1 MRKMLIASVLVMLFE
16 ALNVYSS
23 NLDLLGVGWRS
34 QPGGRPT
41 VTVVINAAR
50 GVTATAIRD
59 VELAVSN
66 WNTAL
71 LAHAYAPFLGVVLNQ
86 KADITIHMKVSD
98 GAVLGTTSWET
109 LTPQGC
115 ALKSVD
121 IRLSGKAFGQDARHA
136 ETVNVALHE
145 LGHALGLGPSGEP
158 YDLMYAYNG
167 CSKFVG
173 APVVSIS
180 LCDLKGIDKIYPLNP
195 FCTISSRVSC
205 R

>member
-1 MRKMLIASVLVMLFE
+1 MRKMLIASVLVMLFG

-23 NLDLLGVGWRS
+23 SLDLLGVGWRS
-34 QPGGRPT
+34 QPGGRPS
-41 VTVVINAAR
+41 VTVAINAAR

-71 LAHAYAPFLGVVLNQ
+71 SAHPYAPFLGVVLNQ

-98 GAVLGTTSWET
+98 GAVLGMTSWET
-109 LTPQGC
+109 VTTQNC

-121 IRLSGKAFGQDARHA
+121 IRLSGRAFGQDARHA

-173 APVVSIS
+173 APMVSIS

-195 FCTISSRVSC
+195 FCIISSRVSC

>member
-1 MRKMLIASVLVMLFE
+1 MLAMSLGTF
-16 ALNVYSS
+16 NVYSS
-23 NLDLLGVGWRS
+23 NLELLGVGWRS

-41 VTVVINAAR
+41 VTVAINAAR
-50 GVTATAIRD
+50 GVTTTAMRD
-59 VELAVSN
+59 VELAVSH

-71 LAHAYAPFLGVVLNQ
+71 SAHPHAPFLAVVLNQ

-109 LTPQGC
+109 LAPQGC
-115 ALKSVD
+115 ALKSVE
-121 IRLSGKAFGQDARHA
+121 IRLSGKSFSQNAHHA
-136 ETVNVALHE
+136 ETVTVALHE

-173 APVVSIS
+173 APTASIS

-195 FCTISSRVSC
+195 FCIMSNCVSC